1 MILKVAVFG
10 ALEGV
15 QQVLRTMVESS
26 AISVV
31 KLCAVAPWIA
41 CFRPE
46 VNYNYNC
53 HPPASTPHTVAQ
65 GAGYERLLEVQV

>member
-1 MILKVAVFG
+1 VGLAVVMILKVAVFG

-31 KLCAVAPWIA
+31 KLCAAVAVD
-41 CFRPE
+41 CLF
-46 VNYNYNC
+46 
-53 HPPASTPHTVAQ
+53 STR
-65 GAGYERLLEVQV
+65 GKL